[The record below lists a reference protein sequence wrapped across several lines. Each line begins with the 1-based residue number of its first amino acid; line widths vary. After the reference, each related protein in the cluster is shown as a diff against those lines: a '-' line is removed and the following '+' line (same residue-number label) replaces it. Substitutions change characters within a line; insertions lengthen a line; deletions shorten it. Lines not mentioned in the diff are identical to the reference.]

1 MGLTG
6 QADVVEF
13 QQVESGA
20 TGAVVPDLSRI
31 GWDGRTV
38 FILPRCT
45 RAIIVA
51 AEAYRN
57 LDDSLSGI
65 LSKPG
70 YRSQSIIG
78 ISAHEDELP
87 EAVKSKC
94 FAVLHRPF
102 GFAEF
107 RETVKKA
114 YVSIGRQSVKT
125 VRIPGALSLEL
136 NAAKRCV
143 SSDGKSTQLTPNEF
157 AFLTHL
163 TEKRGETVSRGVL
176 ASLILDESGE
186 AQSNETDVYIC
197 TLRKK
202 LEDTFGTRLIFTVR
216 GKGYMIK

>member
-1 MGLTG
+1 MSPREKTVYDAAVVSADRGLS
-6 QADVVEF
+6 DIINLLLS
-13 QQVESGA
+13 ESGYSSVTA
-20 TGAVVPDLSRI
+20 NEAA
-31 GWDGRTV
+31 
-38 FILPRCT
+38 LPARLL
-45 RAIIVA
+45 II
-51 AEAYRN
+51 N
-57 LDDSLSGI
+57 LDDSLSGL
-65 LSKPG
+65 LSQPA
-70 YRSQSIIG
+70 YRGKNIIG
-78 ISAHEDELP
+78 ISEHENELP

-107 RETVKKA
+107 RETVKNA

-136 NAAKRCV
+136 DAAKRCV

-163 TEKRGETVSRGVL
+163 TEKRGETVSRELL
-176 ASLILDESGE
+176 ASLILNESGE
-186 AQSNETDVYIC
+186 VQSNETDVYIC

-202 LEDTFGTRLIFTVR
+202 MEETFGTRLIFTVR